1 MQRNDLTPLEFRNV
15 WMTDLDAATPVQP
28 WLWQGYLAPGAVTLL
43 TSPWKA
49 GKTTL
54 ISALL
59 NRLATGGELTGL
71 TVRPGKA
78 VIVSE
83 ESVALWQQRK
93 QKFGFGP
100 HVCWICRPF
109 RGRPRQHDWISL
121 MLHLLDLRREHQID
135 LAAID
140 PLAEFL
146 PVRSESDAGGVLN
159 ALKPLQELTAA
170 GLSVLLAHHAR
181 KHGKP
186 DSRWARGS
194 GAFSAFAD
202 ILIEMDYH
210 GDPADPDRRRR
221 LTAYSRFDETP
232 RCRVIELT
240 ETGTDYRSLGDF
252 EEAAF
257 AGGWA
262 TLQGIL
268 DEATR
273 KLTRK
278 EIVALWPAERPRPD
292 PATVWR
298 WLDRAVADGL
308 VRHEGEGTRRSP
320 YRYWNE
326 ELEEKWELDPLLRL
340 EAESEDAKR
349 QLRGGT
355 E

>member
-1 MQRNDLTPLEFRNV
+1 MQRNDSLPLEFRNL
-15 WMTDLDAATPVQP
+15 WMTDLDAAAPMQP
-28 WLWQGYLAPGAVTLL
+28 WLWQGYLAPGAVSLL

-59 NRLATGGELTGL
+59 NRLATGGELAGS

-83 ESVALWQQRK
+83 ESVAQWQQRK

-109 RGRPRQHDWISL
+109 RGRPRPHDWVAL
-121 MLHLLDLRREHQID
+121 MIHLLDLRHEHQIN
-135 LAAID
+135 LVAID

-146 PVRSESDAGGVLN
+146 PVRSESEAGGVLN

-170 GLSVLLAHHAR
+170 GLSVLLSHHPR

-194 GAFSAFAD
+194 GALMAFAD

-210 GDPADPDRRRR
+210 GDPAAPDRRRK

-257 AGGWA
+257 VGGCA
-262 TLQGIL
+262 TLQGIF

-278 EIVALWPAERPRPD
+278 EIVKHWPAESPRPD

-308 VRHEGEGTRRSP
+308 VRYEGEGTRYSP
-320 YRYWNE
+320 FRYWNE
-326 ELEEKWELDPLLRL
+326 ELEEKWEADPQLRMT
-340 EAESEDAKR
+340 AESEEVGR
-349 QLRGGT
+349 RRRG
-355 E
+355 EIE